1 MLAWLASLSTM
12 IAILFAPYSAFKGH
26 QPSLTEAALYLSIH
40 RTAWAIALGW
50 LVFACSTERG
60 GPINR
65 LLSWSAFGPLS
76 NLSYLAYLV
85 HPLLMLYH
93 TGRTR
98 ERVYFGHYEL
108 VRYNFISSS
117 VDLIPIFSPVNSL
130 TLSWLVLWWLLDCHI
145 FSMSLLSYR
154 LHRWKNT

>member
-1 MLAWLASLSTM
+1 MF
-12 IAILFAPYSAFKGH
+12 IILFAPHDAFKGKK
-26 QPSLTEAALYLSIH
+26 PTVTEAAIYLSVH
-40 RTAWAIALGW
+40 RSAWAIALGW

-60 GPINR
+60 GMINK

-85 HPLLMLYH
+85 HPLLMLLH

-108 VRYNFISSS
+108 VSRHPF
-117 VDLIPIFSPVNSL
+117 D
-130 TLSWLVLWWLLDCHI
+130 
-145 FSMSLLSYR
+145 
-154 LHRWKNT
+154 K